1 MLFHLLK
8 LSRLITAWLS
18 GLVVELCVL
27 VLQERSCLHPWYSF
41 VSIDYTIG
49 GECKRQHYDR
59 GLIIMQPIMSYKV
72 PWHITTKDGICH
84 MTVPF
89 VPAPPKMIELA
100 LCVCVCAYVRVCIKA
115 MATDS
120 ELHQMTSLHPTT
132 ACQSLLET
140 PDTGVD
146 VSVVCSWNVTSSVQS
161 AIGGGDNGRVAQ
173 QRRSFLDDAL
183 TRVILYAIIFV
194 LAVAGNA
201 LVIATLAHDR
211 RMRTVT
217 NLFLL
222 NLAVSDLLL
231 AVLCMP
237 FTLIPTLQQ
246 NFTFGKAMCVLIR
259 YMQGELKPIHSC
271 TRRHDRTVISRIY
284 DPGCCDDAYT
294 ITSTQKCSIY

>member
-1 MLFHLLK
+1 
-8 LSRLITAWLS
+8 
-18 GLVVELCVL
+18 
-27 VLQERSCLHPWYSF
+27 
-41 VSIDYTIG
+41 
-49 GECKRQHYDR
+49 
-59 GLIIMQPIMSYKV
+59 
-72 PWHITTKDGICH
+72 
-84 MTVPF
+84 
-89 VPAPPKMIELA
+89 
-100 LCVCVCAYVRVCIKA
+100 